1 MVIRTNYQKNKKF
14 FADLIHVVT
23 LVNRRGRV
31 MAERVFCGF
40 FGILGVGAG
49 AMLLWMGENYAL
61 AVAGLLFG
69 FYFLMRAFF
78 YYRYV
83 GFLSRRM
90 MSGRVDVVEYTL
102 DDEGVAIDNA
112 LEHCVHPY
120 HVFQGVYESRR
131 IFVLLLDKRQGYFI
145 AKEDLTEEETAQLR
159 SLIRERFET
168 PLRYFD
174 I

>member
-31 MAERVFCGF
+31 LAERIFCGF
-40 FGILGVGAG
+40 FGVLGVAAG
-49 AMLLWMGENYAL
+49 AMLLGMGENYAL

-69 FYFLMRAFF
+69 LYFLMRAFF

-83 GFLSRRM
+83 GFLSQRM

-102 DDEGVAIDNA
+102 DDDGVTIDDA
-112 LEHCVHPY
+112 LEHCTHPY
-120 HVFQGVYESRR
+120 HVFLGVYESRR

-145 AKEDLTEEETAQLR
+145 AKEDLSEEELMQLR
-159 SLIRERFET
+159 GLIQQHFEM

-174 I
+174 V